1 MSGGPWDASRRGP
14 GAPGPAM
21 RVLALDSAL
30 TACSAAL
37 WQDGEILARRMEVMP
52 RRQSEALMP
61 MVTVVMEAAGLAFED
76 LDRLGVTVG
85 PGSFTGL
92 RIGLAAARGMA
103 VALGL
108 PLVGVTTLEAV
119 AWGVP
124 REERA
129 ARSLLVA
136 LDAERLD
143 LYVQVFAADLGELG
157 PISALLPESVPAIL
171 PEGAL
176 VVAGNGAPRL
186 REALEHRA
194 DVRLCEGPGLPDA
207 ARVAAIAAARTPAP
221 APGKGTG
228 APAPFYVHPPYAKI
242 PKQAR
247 R

>member
-1 MSGGPWDASRRGP
+1 
-14 GAPGPAM
+14 M
-21 RVLALDSAL
+21 RVLGLDSAL

-52 RRQSEALMP
+52 RGQSEALMP
-61 MVTVVMEAAGLAFED
+61 MAVAVMGEADLAFEE

-103 VALGL
+103 VALRL

-129 ARSLLVA
+129 EGSLLVA

-143 LYVQVFAADLGELG
+143 LYVQVFAADLEELG
-157 PISALLPESVPAIL
+157 PVSALRPESVPAIL
-171 PEGAL
+171 PEGPL

-186 REALEHRA
+186 REALGPRA
-194 DVRLCEGPGLPDA
+194 GVRLYDGPGLPDA
-207 ARVAAIAAARTPAP
+207 AQVAAIAAARTPVP
-221 APGKGTG
+221 APGRGRG

-242 PKQAR
+242 PRPAR